1 MFITSVDHKTT
12 RCITNTPE
20 QERNLTFSEDGKTI
34 YYSSERNGNWGIWG
48 TSLKGKDDKYFTY
61 SLEMEEKRITPE
73 GQTCFQPQVSP
84 DGKYIAYLK
93 DRTAVAVMNLKS
105 GKEKILLD
113 KNINY
118 SYSDG
123 DQAFEWSPDSKY
135 ILCTWQ
141 GDGGWNNEDV
151 ALVEVES
158 GKITNITQSGYSDG
172 GFRWAMKGKAMT
184 WTSDRAGYRSHG
196 SWGAQRDIYIMFFDR
211 EAYAQFRQDRED
223 REVNKMLM
231 SEKEQ
236 KAEKKDSVKKEEK

>member
-1 MFITSVDHKTT
+1 
-12 RCITNTPE
+12 
-20 QERNLTFSEDGKTI
+20 
-34 YYSSERNGNWGIWG
+34 
-48 TSLKGKDDKYFTY
+48 
-61 SLEMEEKRITPE
+61 MEEKRITPE

-141 GDGGWNNEDV
+141 GE
-151 ALVEVES
+151 
-158 GKITNITQSGYSDG
+158 
-172 GFRWAMKGKAMT
+172 
-184 WTSDRAGYRSHG
+184 
-196 SWGAQRDIYIMFFDR
+196 
-211 EAYAQFRQDRED
+211 
-223 REVNKMLM
+223 
-231 SEKEQ
+231 
-236 KAEKKDSVKKEEK
+236 